1 MPSSPNYKRDYKRE
15 RQLQSTPKELKNN
28 AMRKAARYKL
38 QKEGLVSKGDGKD
51 VDHKNGNP
59 TDNSRKNLAVK
70 SKTANRSFSR
80 KANPKKYGKY
90 LGASNPPTQKKYL

>member
-1 MPSSPNYKRDYKRE
+1 MARNYKLEYENFHSRPEEKKLRAE
-15 RQLQSTPKELKNN
+15 RNK
-28 AMRKAARYKL
+28 ARKLMEK
-38 QKEGLVSKGDGKD
+38 KGLVHKGDGKD

-80 KANPKKYGKY
+80 KANPKKYGKN